1 MTSAPAPEDLA
12 VKVSRDVSSAA
23 LIRAMTARDF
33 WTAGEIL
40 SRWGN
45 GAVDEDL
52 AVAVATS
59 AALLLHR
66 MFPADPDQA
75 VAWADRFLDETIRQ
89 SARQA
94 AAA

>member
-1 MTSAPAPEDLA
+1 MTAIDTPEDLA

-45 GAVDEDL
+45 GGQDEDL
-52 AVAVATS
+52 ALAVATS

-75 VAWADRFLDETIRQ
+75 VAWADRFLDETIRK
-89 SARQA
+89 SARHATA
-94 AAA
+94 A